1 MPHTRGAEA
10 ERKAMTSMNMAQE
23 HPSSY
28 YAATVNEVTGYPRL
42 EDHVRSDVCVIGAGF
57 TGISAALALAER
69 GYKVCVLEANK
80 IGWGAS
86 GRNGG
91 QIIGGIAGEE
101 KIVKSNPD
109 LADLVW
115 EMGWRG
121 HDIIRERVERY
132 RIDCDLK
139 HGYLDVAI
147 KPRHLREFEKEDQ
160 RLSRRGFPYEH
171 GLLSK
176 QETRDALGTDAYI
189 GALKIMGNAHL
200 HPLNLCIG
208 EAKAAEG
215 LGALLY
221 EHSPAVKIDHGDTV
235 RVSTSEGSISAD
247 FVLLAGNAYQW
258 LDKSIRSRFLPVR
271 SFIAAT
277 EPLSDEQLETVNPQD
292 LAVCDPNFLLKYF
305 RLSADKRLLF
315 GNRFNYSGEDPNVIA
330 AHHKPKMVEIYPQ
343 LKDARIE
350 YAWGGTIAVPV
361 NRVPQ
366 LGRLAPNVFYSNAYS
381 GHGVNVTHLAGE
393 VIADAI
399 GGTMERFDV
408 FAGLPSMRIPGVNK
422 FGNAIVSLAVL
433 YYTVKDNL

>member
-1 MPHTRGAEA
+1 MDI
-10 ERKAMTSMNMAQE
+10 AQE

-28 YAATVNEVTGYPRL
+28 YAATVNELTDYPRL
-42 EDHVRSDVCVIGAGF
+42 QEHIRSDVCVIGGGF

-69 GYKVCVLEANK
+69 GYKACVLEANR

-115 EMGWRG
+115 EMRWRG
-121 HDIIRERVERY
+121 HDIIRERVKRY
-132 RIDCDLK
+132 GIDCDLK

-147 KPRHLREFEKEDQ
+147 KPRHLREFEQEEQ
-160 RLSRRGFPYEH
+160 RLTRRGFPYEH
-171 GLLSK
+171 GMLSK

-189 GALKIMGNAHL
+189 GALKIMGNGHL

-208 EAKAAEG
+208 EAKAAASQ
-215 LGALLY
+215 GALLY
-221 EHSPAVKIDHGDTV
+221 EQSPALRIDHGDKAC
-235 RVSTSEGSISAD
+235 VSTAEGSVTAD
-247 FVLLAGNAYQW
+247 FVLVAGNAYQR
-258 LDKSIRSRFLPVR
+258 LEKKIRSRFLPVR

-277 EPLSDEQLETVNPQD
+277 EPLSAKQLDAVMPHD

-315 GNRFNYSGEDPNVIA
+315 GNRFNYSGDDPNVIA
-330 AHHKPKMVEIYPQ
+330 THHKPLMVEIFPQ
-343 LKDARIE
+343 LEDSRIE

-393 VIADAI
+393 IIADAI

-408 FAGLPSMRIPGVNK
+408 FAGLPSMRIPGVNQ
-422 FGNAIVSLAVL
+422 FGNAMVSLAVL
-433 YYTVKDNL
+433 YYTVKDKL